1 MSRIGRKST
10 LEWIKEDFR
19 ANKKRFV
26 IEVTGMISNLMASLI
41 LMWYSPHPPMF
52 WAYLFFILAS
62 GLLMWAAFSRKS
74 FGFTLMYVIYLGID
88 GIGFVKTLI

>member
-1 MSRIGRKST
+1 MSRIGRKRT
-10 LEWIKEDFR
+10 IEWIKEDFR
-19 ANKKRFV
+19 ENKKRFMV
-26 IEVTGMISNLMASLI
+26 EVTGMISNLMASLI

-62 GLLMWAAFSRKS
+62 ALLMWAAFSRKS

-88 GIGFVKTLI
+88 GIGFIKTLL